1 MLSRAKNRKVLF
13 TSVMFALS
21 FSAGSLVHAQD
32 SVAQATEVRA
42 TQANNSET
50 PSNDP
55 KNAKAAN
62 PETKNSDTKSS
73 AKPATKEKIAS
84 NTKKSTPPKNTSE
97 NSLSD
102 KAVSSEKAKADAD
115 NDSSKSSEDTAEAT
129 ETPKPVPKAENID
142 LEEVITEL
150 KPSEE
155 KPPQEEPKKEEEAA
169 SKETD
174 KEEPKDSSANPKSD
188 STDTSTTDE
197 AAEETQAPTEEEPAA
212 PDNSKI
218 ILGVEV
224 PPNTKTRLVWSPE
237 EKLSGLAE
245 RTPVLVVNGAHAG
258 QTLCLTAAVHGD
270 ELNGI
275 EMIRRVMYNLDPGE
289 LTGTVV
295 GVPVVNLMGFRRNSR
310 YLPDRR
316 DLNRYFPG
324 NTSGS
329 SASRIAYSLFHE
341 IILQCDALVDLH
353 TGSFHRTNL
362 TQLRADLSVQSV
374 SDLAHQFG
382 AIAVMNSRGNYGS
395 LRAAAVRAGVP
406 TVTIEAG
413 EPMRLQNDVVA
424 EGVKAVRTLITNL
437 GMYGSASRWF
447 KSAPVYYKSYW
458 IRADQSGILFS
469 KINLGERVSPGEV
482 LGTVTDPITNA
493 RSEIISP
500 YHGRILGMALDQV
513 VMPGFAAYHIG
524 IQTPEERLKEESGQP
539 GEDGLHVDDDGD
551 DAVTPPVPV
560 NQSGAPQEVPKDRDE
575 LDD

>member
-1 MLSRAKNRKVLF
+1 MLFQANYPKAIISATVLAV
-13 TSVMFALS
+13 SLS
-21 FSAGSLVHAQD
+21 ASGILQAQNTA
-32 SVAQATEVRA
+32 SPEESKAVSSPSTKQAATETKA
-42 TQANNSET
+42 EKTANNGGAESPSPEPAPSTAEAKTSAAT
-50 PSNDP
+50 PQ
-55 KNAKAAN
+55 A
-62 PETKNSDTKSS
+62 S
-73 AKPATKEKIAS
+73 AKPKVKK
-84 NTKKSTPPKNTSE
+84 NTKKST
-97 NSLSD
+97 
-102 KAVSSEKAKADAD
+102 
-115 NDSSKSSEDTAEAT
+115 EAT
-129 ETPKPVPKAENID
+129 AGKPVPKAENIN

-155 KPPQEEPKKEEEAA
+155 KSAPEKSEEEAA
-169 SKETD
+169 STGETKTPD
-174 KEEPKDSSANPKSD
+174 EKNNTSSEPTKSADTPAQGTDVSSQSA
-188 STDTSTTDE
+188 DTE
-197 AAEETQAPTEEEPAA
+197 PPETV
-212 PDNSKI
+212 NSKI

-258 QTLCLTAAVHGD
+258 QTLCLTAALHGD

-341 IILQCDALVDLH
+341 IILKCDALVDLH

-362 TQLRADLSVQSV
+362 TQLRADLSVPAV

-424 EGVKAVRTLITNL
+424 EGVKAIRTLITNL

-458 IRADQSGILFS
+458 VRADQSGILFS
-469 KINLGERVSPGEV
+469 KISLGERVSPGEV

-524 IQTPEERLKEESGQP
+524 IQTPEERLKEENPQ
-539 GEDGLHVDDDGD
+539 VTDDDGD
-551 DAVTPPVPV
+551 DAVTPPMPE
-560 NQSGAPQEVPKDRDE
+560 SAPSQEAPKDRDDFE
-575 LDD
+575 D